1 MLPPTDLLLV
11 VLYAV
16 PATAVV
22 AGIGAAALY
31 ALRRRSLRLLQV
43 VGAAATVLAPLAGVV
58 VVVEA
63 MLINRHDFTVVM
75 VVLVVAALAGVV
87 AAWLLGRRIVAA
99 SGALADAAQVVGS
112 GYRPPAGLPT
122 ELERVSRRLADT
134 DERLIQ
140 ARRRETALEASRRD
154 LVAWM
159 SHDLRTPLAG
169 IRAMAEALEDGVAR
183 DEDTTRR
190 YHRQIREEVDRL
202 TGMVDDLFEL
212 SRIHAGALQLRL
224 QQVGLEDLVADAVA
238 TVSPVAD
245 AKGVRV
251 MGEPASGVVLN
262 VDPDGIGRVL
272 RNLLV
277 NAIRHTPSDGTI
289 EVTGGVVGGVVSVAV
304 TDSCGGIS
312 AADLS
317 HVFDVAFRGEAARTP
332 VVDGGGGLGL
342 AIARGIVEAHAGD
355 IGVVNAGPG
364 CRFYVKLPLPA

>member
-1 MLPPTDLLLV
+1 MSARALLFV

-22 AGIGAAALY
+22 AAVGAAALY

-43 VGAAATVLAPLAGVV
+43 VAAAATVLAPLAGVV

-134 DERLIQ
+134 DERLIH
-140 ARRRETALEASRRD
+140 ARGRETALEVSRRD

-183 DEDTTRR
+183 DEDTMRR

-212 SRIHAGALQLRL
+212 SRIHAGALQPRL

-251 MGEPASGVVLN
+251 VGEPASGVVLR

-272 RNLLV
+272 RNLLG
-277 NAIRHTPSDGTI
+277 NAIRHTPSDGTV
-289 EVTGGVVGGVVSVAV
+289 EVTAGVDGGVVSVAV
-304 TDSCGGIS
+304 TDSCGGIPE
-312 AADLS
+312 ADLS

-332 VVDGGGGLGL
+332 VAEGGGGLGL
-342 AIARGIVEAHAGD
+342 AIAKGIVEAHAGD
-355 IGVVNAGPG
+355 IGVVNTGPG
-364 CRFYVKLPLPA
+364 CRFSVRLPLPA